1 MTPSKRMW
9 WLAFALSKQRML
21 STRMLIMLPILLLFI
36 PGMAWG
42 FADPNIQ
49 LPAEQLPTN
58 GTEVM
63 FLASIGIVF
72 AGTMAAVLIAHD
84 GISRDRASGVLEL
97 RLSQPMP
104 RWRQGVVLMVG
115 HWSSIALPV
124 AVLLVASMM
133 LVGYRSGMWM
143 PLSDALI
150 YIVAAMLILLW
161 YTVFALLASSI
172 AKEQGSA
179 IAFSIGLWFLFTL
192 LWVLFTT
199 LLAALNGVA
208 VGDTQDQGYLVFEG
222 RLDLLSP
229 NGVYHHLLETRLDG
243 VDRGVSAL
251 AAYLAAI
258 LWTIVPVYLFQRRL
272 NRLVP

>member
-1 MTPSKRMW
+1 MTPSRRMW
-9 WLAFALSKQRML
+9 RLAFALGKQRML

-84 GISRDRASGVLEL
+84 GISRDRVSGVLEV

-115 HWSSIALPV
+115 HWSSIALPL
-124 AVLLVASMM
+124 AILKTKDTSCLRGAWICFLQMESIIISWKPAWMVLIEVFQPSVRTLLRSY
-133 LVGYRSGMWM
+133 GQSYRS
-143 PLSDALI
+143 
-150 YIVAAMLILLW
+150 
-161 YTVFALLASSI
+161 T
-172 AKEQGSA
+172 
-179 IAFSIGLWFLFTL
+179 FSN
-192 LWVLFTT
+192 
-199 LLAALNGVA
+199 A
-208 VGDTQDQGYLVFEG
+208 D
-222 RLDLLSP
+222 
-229 NGVYHHLLETRLDG
+229 
-243 VDRGVSAL
+243 
-251 AAYLAAI
+251 
-258 LWTIVPVYLFQRRL
+258 
-272 NRLVP
+272 

>member
-9 WLAFALSKQRML
+9 RLAFALSKQRML

-36 PGMAWG
+36 PGMGWG

-84 GISRDRASGVLEL
+84 GISRDRVSGVLEV

-124 AVLLVASMM
+124 AVLWLH
-133 LVGYRSGMWM
+133 
-143 PLSDALI
+143 P
-150 YIVAAMLILLW
+150 
-161 YTVFALLASSI
+161 
-172 AKEQGSA
+172 
-179 IAFSIGLWFLFTL
+179 
-192 LWVLFTT
+192 
-199 LLAALNGVA
+199 
-208 VGDTQDQGYLVFEG
+208 
-222 RLDLLSP
+222 
-229 NGVYHHLLETRLDG
+229 
-243 VDRGVSAL
+243 
-251 AAYLAAI
+251 
-258 LWTIVPVYLFQRRL
+258 
-272 NRLVP
+272 